1 MRITT
6 QTITNSGRWAKRSS
20 ESKAKVPV
28 QQLFLLILIPPFII
42 LIFYLIER
50 FHYSPDAT
58 EVRLMSIIHD
68 QNSKDISVLSIF
80 SWELCLVISRCS
92 LSFSTYMVVFDANR
106 EVA

>member
-6 QTITNSGRWAKRSS
+6 QAITNFGRWAKRNS

-28 QQLFLLILIPPFII
+28 QQPFMVILIPPFII

-58 EVRLMSIIHD
+58 GVRLMLIIHD
-68 QNSKDISVLSIF
+68 QNSKDISALSIF
-80 SWELCLVISRCS
+80 SWETVSRNISMLS
-92 LSFSTYMVVFDANR
+92 LFLNIYGCI
-106 EVA
+106 